1 MKYRGLQAAAKSRAL
16 ADDVSNLSSPGA
28 FLSQPVPV
36 VTDLQFIF
44 LSLTTGLW

>member
-1 MKYRGLQAAAKSRAL
+1 MKYGSLSAAVKNRAL
-16 ADDVSNLSSPGA
+16 ANDVSNLSSPGA

-44 LSLTTGLW
+44 LSLAMGMW